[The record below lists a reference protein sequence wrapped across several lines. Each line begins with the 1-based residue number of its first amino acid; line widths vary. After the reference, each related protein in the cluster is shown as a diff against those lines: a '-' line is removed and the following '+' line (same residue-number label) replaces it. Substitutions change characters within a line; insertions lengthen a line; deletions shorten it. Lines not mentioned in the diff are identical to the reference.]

1 MSSEQ
6 GTAGLVRSSTVM
18 AAGTVASRV
27 TGMVRNSVVIAAIG
41 TAVFADTYSI
51 ANALPNIVFI
61 LVAGGALNA
70 VFVPQLVRHMKDDT
84 DDGISYAQRLI
95 SAVTLVLLG
104 LTVLAVLLAPWL
116 VRLYATR
123 GWTEQDFAVS
133 TAFARFCLPQ
143 ILFYGVF
150 TMLAQVLNARGHFAA
165 PMFAPIVNNVVVVVA
180 AVAFLL
186 AVGSEPTTATVTPT
200 EVALLGVGT
209 TLGVAAQALVLLPF
223 LRRTGFRWRWRTDLR
238 GTGLGRAFSL
248 AKWTIVLVLINQAGY
263 LFITRMATSAAV
275 QGATNRPA
283 DAGFT
288 VYSTAHL
295 VFMLPQSVITV
306 SVVTALLPLLSRQ
319 AHDERYAD
327 MRREVSRALRLTGA
341 LIVPAAA
348 AFVVLGP
355 QIGVLLFGYGN
366 AGVGGGEVL
375 GLTLAAFAVG
385 LPAFSAYYVLLRGFY
400 ALEDTRTPALVAAVL
415 NVLNVGLAFALFRW
429 LPEGDQVPGLA
440 LGYSLAY
447 LVTLVLLWQLLRRR
461 LQGLETYL
469 VVRTYVRVTL
479 AAGIAAVAAFAVAW
493 PVALPFPPGFVQAA
507 AVVGAGLLVGG
518 ACYLWL
524 ARRMRVRELDA
535 IVDLVA
541 GRLRR
546 R

>member
-1 MSSEQ
+1 MSAEP
-6 GTAGLVRSSTVM
+6 GAAGLVRSSSVM

-41 TAVFADTYSI
+41 TSVFADTYSI
-51 ANALPNIVFI
+51 ANALPNIVYI

-70 VFVPQLVRHMKDDT
+70 VFVPQLVRHMKDDA
-84 DDGISYAQRLI
+84 DDGIAYAQRLV
-95 SAVTLVLLG
+95 SAVTVVLLG
-104 LTVLAVLLAPWL
+104 LTVVAVLLAPVL

-123 GWTEQDFAVS
+123 GWTEQDLAVS
-133 TAFARFCLPQ
+133 TAFARYCLPQ

-150 TMLAQVLNARGHFAA
+150 TMLSQVLNARGHFAA

-180 AVAFLL
+180 AVGFLL
-186 AVGSEPTTATVTPT
+186 AVGTDPTTATVTPR
-200 EVALLGVGT
+200 EVALLGIGT
-209 TLGVAAQALVLLPF
+209 TLGVVAQAVVLLPF
-223 LRRTGFRWRWRTDLR
+223 LRRTGFRWRLRADLR

-248 AKWTIVLVLINQAGY
+248 AKWTIVLVLVNQVGY

-275 QGATNRPA
+275 QGATNRAA

-288 VYSTAHL
+288 VYSSAHL

-319 AHDERYAD
+319 AHAQRLGE
-327 MRREVSRALRLTGA
+327 MRREVARALRLTGA

-375 GLTLAAFAVG
+375 GLTLAAFAIG

-400 ALEDTRTPALVAAVL
+400 ALEDTRTPALVAVVL
-415 NVLNVGLAFALFRW
+415 NVLNVGLAFAFFRW

-447 LVTLVLLWQLLRRR
+447 LLTLVLLWQLLRRR
-461 LQGLETYL
+461 LHGLETYD
-469 VVRTYVRVTL
+469 VVRTHVRVTL
-479 AAGIAAVAAFAVAW
+479 AATLAGAVAFGAARLVER
-493 PVALPFPPGFVQAA
+493 PLPAGFVESL
-507 AVVGAGLLVGG
+507 AVVAAGLLVGG

-524 ARRMRVRELDA
+524 ARRMRVRELA
-535 IVDLVA
+535 TIVDAVT